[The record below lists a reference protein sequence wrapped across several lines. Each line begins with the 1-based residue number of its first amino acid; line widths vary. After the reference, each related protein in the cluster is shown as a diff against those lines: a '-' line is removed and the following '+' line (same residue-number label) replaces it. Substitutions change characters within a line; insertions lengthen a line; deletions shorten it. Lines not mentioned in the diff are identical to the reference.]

1 MDFSSTT
8 ASKILNSKENNSK
21 QSFSS
26 NIVPNN
32 YLSISILNDLTNGI
46 IITDD
51 RGNITLM
58 NSVAEKISGWSLN
71 DALGKYITK
80 VFSVTNSGTNL
91 FSDDLITKSI
101 ERKLIY
107 HPEADKL
114 FVLVSR
120 HGNQTYVKFKITPLY
135 ENKKDINGFAL
146 IFEDL
151 SGLNKVKEALKEKE
165 DSYVSLITSS
175 YDPIFIYQNKKLVL
189 VNPAWAKLFGYPQE
203 KVYGEGFD
211 ILNIIAPQDKRKAED
226 IFNLLLKKTN
236 KNSNANLRGISSD
249 GGIIDLEFSF
259 LDITWRGKKAV
270 QCTLKDITYMRRA
283 EGIFKMLNLA
293 VEQSPASILI
303 TNTSGEIKYVN
314 PQFTSKTGYT
324 LKEIYGLKPESI
336 SWGETTPEEFKR
348 LWSSISNGNDW
359 KGELFN
365 RKKDGTSYWDIASIS
380 PIRNEQGEI
389 THVIAVSEDIT
400 DIKEQKEQL
409 RIAKEKAEKADKL
422 KSEFITQMSH
432 EIRTPLNNI
441 LNSIWFL
448 EQATENLK
456 GKELKEPFEILKK
469 SSNRLTRTVELIII
483 LSKIQSQTYDLNTE
497 LLNLEEDILQQ
508 LMLEFFTAAQAKNI
522 DFTYEQTTSH
532 CKILG
537 DSFSLNQIFTNLFD
551 NAFKYTNKGKVT
563 VKLYKY
569 SEGEIA
575 VDIADTGL
583 GISEEYLPHIFEPFS
598 QEDTGDTRNYEGSGL
613 GLALVKSCVELNN
626 AKIKV
631 ISEKNVG
638 STFTVIFPLNN

>member
-8 ASKILNSKENNSK
+8 ASKIPNSKENSSK
-21 QSFSS
+21 QSSSS
-26 NIVPNN
+26 NIFPKD
-32 YLSISILNDLTNGI
+32 YFSLSILNDLTNGI
-46 IITDD
+46 ILTDD
-51 RGNITLM
+51 RGNIILM
-58 NSVAEKISGWSLN
+58 NAMAEKISGWNLN

-91 FSDDLITKSI
+91 FSDDLITRSI
-101 ERKLIY
+101 ERKLNY
-107 HPEADKL
+107 HPKPDEL

-120 HGNQTYVKFKITPLY
+120 QGNQTLVKFKITHLV
-135 ENKKDINGFAL
+135 ENKLNGFVL

-151 SGLNKVKEALKEKE
+151 SRLNKVKKALKEKE
-165 DSYVSLITSS
+165 DSYVSLINSS
-175 YDPIFIYQNKKLVL
+175 YDPIFIYQNKKPVL
-189 VNPAWAKLFGYPQE
+189 VNPAWAKLFGYAQE
-203 KVYGEGFD
+203 KVYKEGFG
-211 ILNIIAPQDKRKAED
+211 ILNIIAPQDKQKAQD
-226 IFNLLLKKTN
+226 IFNLLHKKTN

-259 LDITWRGKKAV
+259 LDITWQGKKAV
-270 QCTLKDITYMRRA
+270 QCTVKDITYRRRA

-314 PQFTSKTGYT
+314 PQFTNKTGYT

-365 RKKDGTSYWDIASIS
+365 RKKDGSGYWDLASIS

-389 THVIAVSEDIT
+389 THVIAVGEDIT

-409 RIAKEKAEKADKL
+409 RKAKEKAEKADKL

-441 LNSIWFL
+441 LTSIWFL
-448 EQATENLK
+448 EQASENLK

-469 SSNRLTRTVELIII
+469 NSNRLTRTVELIII

-508 LMLEFFTAAQAKNI
+508 LVLDFFTAAQAKNI
-522 DFTYEQTTSH
+522 DFAYEQASTDY
-532 CKILG
+532 KILG
-537 DSFSLNQIFTNLFD
+537 DRFSLNQIFTNLLD

-563 VKLYKY
+563 IKLYKF
-569 SEGEIA
+569 SENEIA

-583 GISEEYLPHIFEPFS
+583 GISNEYLPHIFEPFS

-613 GLALVKSCVELNN
+613 GLALVKSCVEINN

-638 STFTVIFPLNN
+638 STFTVIFPFVN